1 MIVTC
6 ESCDTSFSL
15 DDRLVKP
22 TGSKVRCSKCAHVF
36 KIFPPESPLSVEPL
50 KTEEIE
56 GPKTVKAIEAEPS
69 TENVEKK
76 LGSNLNADALSTAS
90 LGGDEGALP
99 EGLESLFE
107 EITSGKAEEKKID
120 PIIGEKIA
128 NLDDSGLSELDQ
140 FLSPMDSGYPSET
153 GDINPMES
161 SEMKVSGAGESL
173 SGLEFED
180 LDLGL
185 DPETHTDEIP
195 ADDLQLGLD
204 LDVDLEN
211 GTEITPQLKRPPE
224 KGGEVDLSDLDLSEL
239 DLFFEGKGRAIP
251 DASEK
256 ETPLVGM
263 DLPSENDTGFQG
275 DMVFDLAD
283 LELELESAGT
293 DKGNLIQSEVP
304 TSGEVDFG
312 ESFRLERDSE
322 KRASIDDG
330 IDLDDLE
337 RMIQESSEDELAT
350 VTAPASL
357 SMVETGSGNAGQ
369 TIGAIPISG
378 ISDDAPEVSGKGTA
392 RSDERVFKP
401 TPKALKKGKSRVPLL
416 LLILVLLIAA
426 GAYVLTQFGGLNIPF
441 LDMLKPAP
449 TDPTGSMHIQTSDF
463 VTKFVENQKEGRLFV
478 ISGKV
483 INQYPNP
490 HGLIRVKADLFTKGQ
505 AISQTRTV
513 SCGNVLTDV
522 ELTTLDMASILKRLE
537 NQSGD
542 NKSNLKLEPGKSL
555 PFMIVFSKL
564 PEKLEEFALE
574 VVGSSPAS

>member
-76 LGSNLNADALSTAS
+76 FGSNLNADALSTAS